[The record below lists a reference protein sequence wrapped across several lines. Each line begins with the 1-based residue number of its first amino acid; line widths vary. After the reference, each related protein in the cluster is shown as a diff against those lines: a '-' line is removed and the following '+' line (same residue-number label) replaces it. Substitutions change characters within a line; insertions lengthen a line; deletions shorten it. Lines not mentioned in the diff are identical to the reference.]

1 MKNKERIEK
10 LELAI
15 DNLRMHV
22 HQLHDELYEEVKEN
36 KEIAKNGNDSVKLQI
51 ADMVWDGKVKRAS
64 EDKEEKETLEAGFE
78 NAFYNLYTEVAQML
92 VRNREKLMHPDVLLG
107 EWDKL
112 RAKYQDRF

>member
-36 KEIAKNGNDSVKLQI
+36 KEIAKNDNDAVKLQI

-64 EDKEEKETLEAGFE
+64 EDKDEIVPRIDEPKYDK
-78 NAFYNLYTEVAQML
+78 NPIVML
-92 VRNREKLMHPDVLLG
+92 GAYSNYANKLKQRVISLQNIINS
-107 EWDKL
+107 K
-112 RAKYQDRF
+112 